1 MLTINN
7 DVHRDS
13 VHEVVGCLADYS
25 PTIKPMAFIG
35 QGWLTFNNH
44 IQHLFIFLTALLQF
58 YKDKG

>member
-35 QGWLTFNNH
+35 QG
-44 IQHLFIFLTALLQF
+44 
-58 YKDKG
+58 